1 MRIACPTC
9 AAAYE
14 VPDAL
19 LAAGPRLL
27 RCARCSTEFP
37 AVLPAASARPGAA
50 APPEPVPESA
60 PEAAPVPAPAP
71 VPVPVPPD
79 PPPAPDPAP
88 PAPEPPAS
96 PAATPEMAVAPRERP
111 LPTRGPA
118 GPSPI
123 TPAEAP
129 GASGQGRLAAAW
141 IASFGAIGA
150 GLFALLH
157 WQAAIVAAW
166 PPAARLYAALGLS

>member
-14 VPDAL
+14 VPDAV

-37 AVLPAASARPGAA
+37 AALREAEVRPEPAAPSEP
-50 APPEPVPESA
+50 APDPIPEP
-60 PEAAPVPAPAP
+60 PAE
-71 VPVPVPPD
+71 PPPQD
-79 PPPAPDPAP
+79 ASPAPDPAP
-88 PAPEPPAS
+88 PAAEPP
-96 PAATPEMAVAPRERP
+96 PELAVAPRDRP
-111 LPTRGPA
+111 PPTRGPSA
-118 GPSPI
+118 SSPI
-123 TPAEAP
+123 EPLVSPAAP
-129 GASGQGRLAAAW
+129 GQRALAAAW
-141 IASFGAIGA
+141 IASVGAIGA

-157 WQAAIVAAW
+157 WQAEIAAAW

>member
-9 AAAYE
+9 AAAYD

-37 AVLPAASARPGAA
+37 AARPEAKAPSEAEPQPGPRPEPEPEPQPAPQA
-50 APPEPVPESA
+50 PPPEPAPPEPS
-60 PEAAPVPAPAP
+60 PAPAP
-71 VPVPVPPD
+71 
-79 PPPAPDPAP
+79 
-88 PAPEPPAS
+88 
-96 PAATPEMAVAPRERP
+96 AADLAAAPRERP

-118 GPSPI
+118 VPSPI
-123 TPAEAP
+123 EALDAPAP
-129 GASGQGRLAAAW
+129 PGQGRLAAAW

-150 GLFALLH
+150 GLCALGH
-157 WQAAIVAAW
+157 WQAEIAAAW
-166 PPAARLYAALGLS
+166 PPAARLYAVLGLS